1 MKAAMRT
8 QSSRKRLGGFSRH
21 EQLLTAW
28 FAFPPCPIP
37 SPVHRTALRN
47 CPGRYPEH
55 TTPHGMS
62 SDPTVDYS
70 DPTKSDTE
78 APPVELPDIFEL
90 PPIDVDDLMTT
101 AELEANQLPHLYNPY
116 TLWPPTEYDVR
127 LGGVDVPRSD
137 AAGPILDATTAVM
150 DELMSGSTIGDIS
163 DIPEWLTTVPPLE
176 DAGDY
181 ESEIFVPGNT
191 FENPFALSNDDLATL
206 YDCSNTPADLPGPS
220 EALPSFAHH
229 TPDLESGPDVLN
241 GGANGAEPTRYSTG
255 ARFRWGDVISECPL
269 WTRTSQDANTSL
281 GGRCCHEPDPRRP
294 LDQYPRH
301 YGRRQ
306 SDEWINA
313 NPGRP
318 RVQTPA
324 GRRLLSYEASSKS
337 ASCPALQLSAWG
349 CGIVSNWAFFE
360 ASRRHRT

>member
-37 SPVHRTALRN
+37 SPLHRTALRN
-47 CPGRYPEH
+47 CPDRYREH
-55 TTPHGMS
+55 NTPHGMS

-70 DPTKSDTE
+70 DPTQSDTE
-78 APPVELPDIFEL
+78 APPDQFPDIFEL
-90 PPIDVDDLMTT
+90 PPIDADDLMTT
-101 AELEANQLPHLYNPY
+101 AELEANQLPHLYNPH
-116 TLWPPTEYDVR
+116 TLWPATEYDVS
-127 LGGVDVPRSD
+127 LGEVDDPRSD
-137 AAGPILDATTAVM
+137 YAGPLLDASTAAM

-163 DIPEWLTTVPPLE
+163 DIPEWLTTGPSPE
-176 DAGDY
+176 YAGAY
-181 ESEIFVPGNT
+181 ESEVFVPGNR
-191 FENPFALSNDDLATL
+191 FENPFALSNVDRAPLHD
-206 YDCSNTPADLPGPS
+206 YSNTPADLPGPS
-220 EALPSFAHH
+220 EPLPSFAHH
-229 TPDLESGPDVLN
+229 TPNLESGLDVLE

-255 ARFRWGDVISECPL
+255 ARFRWGDVRSEYPWL
-269 WTRTSQDANTSL
+269 TRTSQAANTSL
-281 GGRCCHEPDPRRP
+281 GRRCCHEPDPRRP
-294 LDQYPRH
+294 LDQYPRD

-324 GRRLLSYEASSKS
+324 GRRLLPYEASSKS
-337 ASCPALQLSAWG
+337 TSCPALQLGAWG